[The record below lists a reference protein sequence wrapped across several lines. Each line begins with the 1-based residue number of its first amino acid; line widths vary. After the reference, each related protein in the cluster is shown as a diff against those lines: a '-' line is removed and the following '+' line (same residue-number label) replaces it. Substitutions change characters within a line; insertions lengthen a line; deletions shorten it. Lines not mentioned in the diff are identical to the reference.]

1 MPSDDREIRDELLQ
15 LIRGAPQPGMDLDGI
30 AAQIGVPRARV
41 DEEVER
47 LIRQRHV
54 QRRGD
59 RLVVVER
66 AEGFD

>member
-15 LIRGAPQPGMDLDGI
+15 LVRGAPQPGMDLDGM

-47 LIRQRHV
+47 LLRQGHL
-54 QRRGD
+54 QRRDD
-59 RLVVVER
+59 RLIVVER
-66 AEGFD
+66 AEGF

>member
-15 LIRGAPQPGMDLDGI
+15 LVRGAPQPGMDLDGM

-47 LIRQRHV
+47 LLRQGHL
-54 QRRGD
+54 RRKDD
-59 RLVVVER
+59 RLIVVER
-66 AEGFD
+66 TEGF

>member
-15 LIRGAPQPGMDLDGI
+15 LVRGAPQPGMDLDGI

-47 LIRQRHV
+47 LLRQGHL
-54 QRRGD
+54 QRRDD
-59 RLVVVER
+59 RLIVVER
-66 AEGFD
+66 AEGR

>member
-15 LIRGAPQPGMDLDGI
+15 LLRGAPQPGMDLDGI

-47 LIRQRHV
+47 LERQGHL
-54 QRRGD
+54 RRQGD
-59 RLVVVER
+59 RLIVVER
-66 AEGFD
+66 AEGF

>member
-47 LIRQRHV
+47 LLRQGHL
-54 QRRGD
+54 QRRDD
-59 RLVVVER
+59 RLIVVER
-66 AEGFD
+66 AEGP